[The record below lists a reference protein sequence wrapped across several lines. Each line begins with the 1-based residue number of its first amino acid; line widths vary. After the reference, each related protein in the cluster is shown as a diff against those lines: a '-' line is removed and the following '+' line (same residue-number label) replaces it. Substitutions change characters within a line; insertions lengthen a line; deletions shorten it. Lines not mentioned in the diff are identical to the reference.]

1 MIPITV
7 RNYVIFDAF
16 VPVSINGGLTLWQG
30 TVDAGGDAA
39 GAKRHDTLVAEEESI
54 RYGKPRYADWW
65 AEPDG
70 IWRDHD
76 RYRRAVEVVRAN
88 PARYARVMLGR
99 MGEMLNYAAGEA
111 PAVLRAAP
119 PLPREGTRGTLR
131 EGEDGWLAPGR
142 AAEPLRAPLAWLQPA
157 LSWVLLPLVVLG
169 AALARLARLAARR
182 DPAQHLRATTC

>member
-70 IWRDHD
+70 IC
-76 RYRRAVEVVRAN
+76 
-88 PARYARVMLGR
+88 ARPR
-99 MGEMLNYAAGEA
+99 
-111 PAVLRAAP
+111 
-119 PLPREGTRGTLR
+119 PLPKRAMRGDPRQSRSATR
-131 EGEDGWLAPGR
+131 A
-142 AAEPLRAPLAWLQPA
+142 
-157 LSWVLLPLVVLG
+157 
-169 AALARLARLAARR
+169 
-182 DPAQHLRATTC
+182 